1 MRLNCVFGCYGT
13 MIDSKKPING
23 KKLNGKCLPLSFVQ
37 SSTLSALPVMLLC
50 CIIWVF
56 IQLQHFTKP
65 VCQLSFIIPV
75 SVV

>member
-1 MRLNCVFGCYGT
+1 MRLKCVFGCYGT

-50 CIIWVF
+50 CTVE
-56 IQLQHFTKP
+56 P
-65 VCQLSFIIPV
+65 RLSGLVETLVNSPDNRE
-75 SVV
+75 SG